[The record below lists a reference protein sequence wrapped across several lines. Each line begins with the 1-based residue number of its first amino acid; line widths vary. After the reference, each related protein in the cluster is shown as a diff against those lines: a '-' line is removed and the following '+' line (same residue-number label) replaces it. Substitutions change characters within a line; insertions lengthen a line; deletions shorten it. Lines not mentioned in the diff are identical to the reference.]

1 MTINQNEKKIDRII
15 IILFSLYP
23 IAILSGNLIIN
34 SFVLIIGTI
43 FFVRFLKKDFYFF
56 QYKDIFY
63 LLGFF
68 FISLIINLFFSYNIY
83 LSYQR
88 VLKIFFIIFFVVA
101 FKFLIINH
109 YNNIKTI
116 YKFWCIIFLIVLI
129 DLLVELNTGKNMLGQ
144 SSIMPGRLAS
154 FTGEESVIGNYFF
167 GFSLIF
173 LSCLYNFSKKI
184 IFNLFVLV
192 FLIIISFYI
201 GERSNFIKTF
211 ICIILFLFFAYK
223 VNYKYK
229 IFALI
234 LMSILSVLIFFNL
247 ENLLGKKKYD
257 AYEIRYLSQIK
268 SLSSQGLTK
277 YLEDTQYGAHR
288 NVAKEIFL
296 DNFYFGVGVKNFR
309 NESANKKYDKLDHKQ
324 NHLRVSNHP
333 HELYYEI
340 LSETGTFGLFSFLI
354 FILFSIFLSLKNYLK
369 FKNIYQLSSIIFVL
383 VSIVPVLPAGSF
395 LSTYASSIFW
405 INYAIMMG
413 YNKSIIK

>member
-1 MTINQNEKKIDRII
+1 MIFNQYLKNLDRII

-23 IAILSGNLIIN
+23 IAILSGNFVIN
-34 SFVLIIGTI
+34 SFLLIIGTT
-43 FFVRFLKKDFYFF
+43 FFFKFLKKDFSLY

-68 FISLIINLFFSYNIY
+68 FISLMVNLFFSNDIY

-88 VLKIFFIIFFVVA
+88 VIKIFFIIFFVIA
-101 FKFLIINH
+101 FKFLILNYYESLKI
-109 YNNIKTI
+109 I
-116 YKFWCIIFLIVLI
+116 YKFWFIIFFIVLI
-129 DLLVELNTGKNMLGQ
+129 DLLLELVTGKNMLGQ

-167 GFSLIF
+167 GFCLIF
-173 LSCLYNFSKKI
+173 LSYLYNFSKKMLL
-184 IFNLFVLV
+184 NLSVLV

-211 ICIILFLFFAYK
+211 ICLILFLFFAYK
-223 VNYKYK
+223 INYKYK
-229 IFALI
+229 IFALT

-247 ENLLGKKKYD
+247 ETLLDKKKYD
-257 AYEIRYLSQIK
+257 AYEIRYSKLIK
-268 SLSSQGLTK
+268 LLPEKGLTN
-277 YLEDTQYGAHR
+277 YLAETQYGAHR

-309 NESANKKYDKLDHKQ
+309 NESANKKYDKLNHQQ

-340 LSETGTFGLFSFLI
+340 LSETGIFGLCSFLI
-354 FILFSIFLSLKNYLK
+354 FILFSIFLSFKNYFK
-369 FKNIYQLSSIIFVL
+369 FKNIYQFSSIIFVII
-383 VSIVPVLPAGSF
+383 SILPVLPTGSF

-413 YNKSIIK
+413 YNKIK